1 MTDSTKYKACEYE
14 SLFTKNVLMIKQ
26 GWQRSF
32 EVLKH
37 KKLKDD

>member
-1 MTDSTKYKACEYE
+1 MTDSTKQKAWAWKLIYK
-14 SLFTKNVLMIKQ
+14 KNVLMIKQ